1 MIILIDSI
9 DGNECNS
16 CGSTD
21 DVKELY
27 IGTTTH
33 GTAVKLCSKCR
44 NELLGALTIEKRI
57 SDEEEHVK

>member
-9 DGNECNS
+9 DGKGCNS

-21 DVKELY
+21 DVKEMY

-33 GTAVKLCSKCR
+33 GTTVKLCSKCR
-44 NELLGALTIEKRI
+44 NELLGALTIEKKM
-57 SDEEEHVK
+57 SEEEHIK